1 MTSLVLTGRFQYSLE
16 QKESISQLGYNIL
29 FHEDEKVPFTEE
41 ELNCEVLVNL
51 DALSNNDINAFK
63 NLKFIQ
69 ATMVGTDRIPLEK
82 IKEKGIKYCNS
93 RGVFDIPIAEFV
105 VMRLLEVYKHVR
117 VFEEQTEKRGWA
129 KQFDMEEVN
138 GKSIAILGTG
148 GIGIEVA
155 KRLKAF
161 GANVFGFNRSLQ
173 KAEYFDEIV
182 SITQL
187 KQKIGIFDA
196 VIIAIP
202 LTEETFHLF
211 NDEMFGL
218 MKNKSVIVN
227 VGRGPI
233 VCENALANAL
243 ESGKLKAAVID
254 VFEKEPLSPESRL
267 WAFDNFYFS
276 PHSSFSSVENNNRMF
291 ELIYNNLKAYKSG
304 GKYFSE
310 IKL

>member
-1 MTSLVLTGRFQYSLE
+1 MTSLVLTGRFKYSLE
-16 QKESISQLGYNIL
+16 QKESISKLGYNIL
-29 FHEDEKVPFTEE
+29 FHEDEKIPFTEE
-41 ELNCEVLVNL
+41 ELKCEVMVNL
-51 DALSNNDINAFK
+51 DALSNNDINDFK

-69 ATMVGTDRIPLEK
+69 ATMVGTDKVPMER

-105 VMRLLEVYKHVR
+105 IMRLLEVYKHAR
-117 VFEEQTEKRGWA
+117 VFEKQTEKRGWA
-129 KQFDMEEVN
+129 KQFDMEEIN
-138 GKSIAILGTG
+138 GKNIAILGTG

-161 GANVFGFNRSLQ
+161 GANVFGFNRSLK
-173 KAEYFDEIV
+173 KAEYFDEIF

-187 KQKIGIFDA
+187 KNRIGTFDA

-211 NDEMFGL
+211 NDEMLGL
-218 MKNKSVIVN
+218 MKDKSIIVN
-227 VGRGPI
+227 IGRGAI

-254 VFEKEPLSPESRL
+254 VFEKEPLSTESRL
-267 WAFDNFYFS
+267 WNFDEFYFS
-276 PHSSFSSVENNNRMF
+276 PHCSFSSVENNRRMF
-291 ELIYNNLKAYKSG
+291 ELIYNNLKAYKCN
-304 GKYFSE
+304 GKLLSE
-310 IKL
+310 VKL